1 MIKQVNSMAQKTLK
15 DKVIEA
21 LQNAEL
27 TSREILDK
35 INKKYKRGATMHE
48 VTNMLR
54 ASEFEKLDKTV
65 KVSYGLGQSH
75 EMPYWRLKDEAAL
88 NN

>member
-1 MIKQVNSMAQKTLK
+1 MVQKKLK
-15 DKVIEA
+15 EKVIEA
-21 LQNAEL
+21 LEGKEL

-54 ASEFEKLDKTV
+54 ASEFEKLDRTV

-88 NN
+88 DN

>member
-1 MIKQVNSMAQKTLK
+1 MAQKKMK
-15 DKVIEA
+15 DKIIEA
-21 LQNAEL
+21 LKGEEL

-35 INKKYKRGATMHE
+35 INKKYKKRGATMNE
-48 VTNMLR
+48 ITNILR

-65 KVSYGLGQSH
+65 TVSYRLGQTH

-88 NN
+88 DN

>member
-1 MIKQVNSMAQKTLK
+1 MAEKKLK

-21 LQNAEL
+21 LEGAEL

-54 ASEFEKLDKTV
+54 ASEFEKLERTV
-65 KVSYGLGQSH
+65 KISYGLGQTH
-75 EMPYWRLKDEAAL
+75 VMPYWRLKDEAAF